1 MDNVV
6 SDNYLE
12 FAARGETGALLR
24 ELVRTHARL
33 QKELVACCG
42 VTSAQCQVL
51 TELARVEQA
60 SVAELAGRLRV
71 DKGWVSRTLA
81 ALEGEGLIA
90 KRSGSDDGRLVFVS
104 LTGAGHDR
112 AAEVD
117 RVLDEQAERVLGR
130 VSEDR
135 RQATEEA
142 LRLLVKAVGEEA
154 GVEEGSLSE

>member
-1 MDNVV
+1 MHNVV
-6 SDNYLE
+6 GDNYPE
-12 FAARGETGALLR
+12 VTVRGETGALLR

-33 QKELVACCG
+33 QKEVVDSCG

-51 TELARVEQA
+51 TELSRDEPA
-60 SVAELAGRLRV
+60 SVAELARRLRV

-81 ALEGEGLIA
+81 TLEGEGLIA

-104 LTGAGHDR
+104 LTGAGHER

-130 VSEDR
+130 VTEDR
-135 RQATEEA
+135 RQAVVEA
-142 LRLLVKAVGEEA
+142 LRLLVKAIREEA
-154 GVEEGSLSE
+154 GVDG

>member
-1 MDNVV
+1 MHNVV
-6 SDNYLE
+6 NDNHPGLTP
-12 FAARGETGALLR
+12 RGETGALLR

-33 QKELVACCG
+33 QKEVVECCG
-42 VTSAQCQVL
+42 VTGAQCQVL
-51 TELARVEQA
+51 TELARIEQA
-60 SVAELAGRLRV
+60 SVAQLARRLRV

-81 ALEGEGLIA
+81 TLEGEGLIA

-104 LTGAGHDR
+104 LTGAGHER
-112 AAEVD
+112 ASEVD

-135 RQATEEA
+135 RQATVEA

-154 GVEEGSLSE
+154 GVEE

>member
-1 MDNVV
+1 MRNVV
-6 SDNYLE
+6 GDNYPKGT
-12 FAARGETGALLR
+12 ARGETGALLR

-33 QKELVACCG
+33 QKEVVDCCG

-60 SVAELAGRLRV
+60 SVAELARRLRV

-81 ALEGEGLIA
+81 TLEGEGLIA

-104 LTGAGHDR
+104 LTGAGHER

-117 RVLDEQAERVLGR
+117 RVLDEQAVRVLGR
-130 VSEDR
+130 VTEDR
-135 RQATEEA
+135 RQAAVEA
-142 LRLLVKAVGEEA
+142 LRLLVKAIREEA
-154 GVEEGSLSE
+154 DVDE